1 MILHQIALVIKF
13 VLLMPTTNAVSERSA
28 SAMRRIKTYLRS
40 TMLQQRMNVMVLH
53 IHKHLTDTV
62 NLKDTLNEF
71 VTANDERRKHSV
83 LYE

>member
-1 MILHQIALVIKF
+1 
-13 VLLMPTTNAVSERSA
+13 
-28 SAMRRIKTYLRS
+28 MRRIKTYLCS
-40 TMLQQRMNVMVLH
+40 TMSQQIMNNVMVLL

-71 VTANDERRKHSV
+71 VKANDEGGKHFG